1 MSLECAKLSTGAVP
15 DRNSGFLLLQGLNP
29 DKRLQARSRDLRS
42 REGYLP

>member
-29 DKRLQARSRDLRS
+29 DKRLPARSR
-42 REGYLP
+42 